1 MRSTPRPGRGNLL
14 HAVARRPA
22 VPSLRFCRIPNAR
35 QTASRDYRDS
45 RAVLDTQW
53 SFLRCVLMGLAA
65 ERRKNVAPAEARGFV
80 SVLNP
85 APEGRKTRPRIF
97 RPFRGSASP
106 DQGTPGA
113 RPVTYTHFV
122 VAERGLKLS
131 PLLGEGG
138 VAAPY
143 KKMSRS
149 HLSGR
154 RRGGSFK
161 RNCFGV

>member
-1 MRSTPRPGRGNLL
+1 
-14 HAVARRPA
+14 
-22 VPSLRFCRIPNAR
+22 
-35 QTASRDYRDS
+35 RDYRDS

-113 RPVTYTHFV
+113 RPVKYTHLILLN
-122 VAERGLKLS
+122 AWAKQT
-131 PLLGEGG
+131 PLLGKGG
-138 VAAPY
+138 VDAP
-143 KKMSRS
+143 SRNIPVP
-149 HLSGR
+149 LKGAD
-154 RRGGSFK
+154 
-161 RNCFGV
+161 GVVRSNSKTISLERTTPSAPH

>member
-1 MRSTPRPGRGNLL
+1 MEFGILGI
-14 HAVARRPA
+14 AGDA
-22 VPSLRFCRIPNAR
+22 VP
-35 QTASRDYRDS
+35 
-45 RAVLDTQW
+45 
-53 SFLRCVLMGLAA
+53 AA
-65 ERRKNVAPAEARGFV
+65 ERRQNVAPG
-80 SVLNP
+80 
-85 APEGRKTRPRIF
+85 
-97 RPFRGSASP
+97 ASP
-106 DQGTPGA
+106 
-113 RPVTYTHFV
+113 VKYTHFV